1 MSIFNPSGGETM
13 KIFVKGIG
21 EVEVS
26 AGGTDPE
33 WERLHPDIEDEDEDD
48 EDEPPF
54 TRGHYCP
61 HCGQAIA

>member
-1 MSIFNPSGGETM
+1 MSSIFNPQGGTM
-13 KIFVKGIG
+13 KIFVDGLG
-21 EVEVS
+21 EIEVS

-33 WERLHPDIEDEDEDD
+33 WARDHPDIDEED

-54 TRGHYCP
+54 TRGYFCP

>member
-13 KIFVKGIG
+13 KIFVRGIG

-33 WERLHPDIEDEDEDD
+33 WERLHPDIEDEDD
-48 EDEPPF
+48 EDEELPF
-54 TRGHYCP
+54 TSGHYCP
-61 HCGQAIA
+61 QCGQAIA